1 MAQSTDSSTKFTDK
15 TNKLISTKA
24 LFILFFLITT
34 VIIAYTSKG
43 LYLSNSEEYKEN
55 IYSKVNIKI
64 LNEFRIMLEEK
75 KKISLLVVSALSKE
89 NKIKDALLSNNKD
102 ILNMDRLL
110 EDMRTKKEYVN
121 IQVEIIDSNG
131 ISFKRS
137 WIDKSGDDLVKDD
150 PRMAHLI
157 KYPRVITDIIATS
170 YGMTISSKIPV
181 YHSGKFLGFFG
192 VNMHFDSF
200 VDIFTDGGF
209 NSIILLN
216 EKDSNLINQDVS
228 YSNLFIDKCYVVNRN
243 VDKYLVKV
251 LKENNLNTFCKD
263 WEKEYKVNRQSD
275 HLISKYIIY
284 DSNGVEKSTVFIF
297 KSLDDIDLEDL
308 EVMQDIHITATI
320 VLIIV
325 IGLIIIYLY
334 SMKRMKEIDM
344 ENDELT
350 VVNEELK
357 VKTDEMDFNDK
368 KMENMFNSQPNLM
381 IMHNGTEVMQ
391 GNKRFM
397 GFFNRFGDFA
407 GFRKKHKCV
416 SELFEKYE
424 APNYIYD
431 QEIEGMFWVDYI
443 LANPKRLYKTVMSYR
458 DSKTNEP
465 HHFIIKLN
473 EMRYAKHVSERVII
487 IALVD
492 MTQDLANYKTLGDT
506 THQKVILP
514 TVNETNTIE
523 NNMQPKSKAPEKI
536 EEYKKLDLYSLIENS
551 SKDMFQDLLSDNIRA
566 EKLTEAKMYEIKNKH
581 CAKFD
586 NIYKI
591 GDLKLNWILLIT
603 AQSLSVISNIKDE
616 DEKRMILDTIDNK
629 AKVLASDMISDMS
642 KLIKE
647 KTKEKVEL
655 ISSSIDFTDKLLF
668 NYGATLLEM
677 KFILKNQN
685 FKFYILLEENDA

>member
-1 MAQSTDSSTKFTDK
+1 MAQTSDSPTKFIEKKKKYLSTK
-15 TNKLISTKA
+15 L
-24 LFILFFLITT
+24 LFILFF
-34 VIIAYTSKG
+34 IISTIIVAYSSKKI
-43 LYLSNSEEYKEN
+43 YLTNTQEYKER

-64 LNEFRIMLEEK
+64 LKEFRVMLEEK
-75 KKISLLVVSALSKE
+75 KRIALLVVSALSKE
-89 NKIKDALLSNNKD
+89 NKIKDALLTRDKD
-102 ILNMDRLL
+102 IIDMDRLL
-110 EDMRTKKEYVN
+110 EDMKTKKEYVN
-121 IQVEIIDSNG
+121 IQVEIIDANG

-157 KYPRVITDIIATS
+157 KYPRVVTDIKATS
-170 YGMTISSKIPV
+170 YGLNITSMTPV
-181 YHSGKFLGFFG
+181 YNKGVFLGFFV

-200 VDIFTDGGF
+200 LDIFTEDGF

-216 EKDSNLINQDVS
+216 EKDSSLINQDVS

-243 VDKYLVKV
+243 VDKYLVKI
-251 LKENNLNTFCKD
+251 LKENDLKSFCKEWD
-263 WEKEYKVNRQSD
+263 KEYKINKQSD
-275 HLISKYIIY
+275 HLVSKYYIE
-284 DSNGVEKSTVFIF
+284 DSKGILKSTVFIF

-308 EVMQDIHITATI
+308 EVMQEIHITATVI
-320 VLIIV
+320 FIIML
-325 IGLIIIYLY
+325 GFMTIYVY
-334 SMKRMKEIDM
+334 SLKRTKELSI
-344 ENDELT
+344 ENDELI
-350 VVNEELK
+350 VINEELK
-357 VKTDEMDFNDK
+357 VKTDEMDFQDK

-381 IMHNGTEVMQ
+381 IMHNGTEVIQ

-431 QEIEGMFWVDYI
+431 QEIDGMFWVDYI

-492 MTQDLANYKTLGDT
+492 MTQDLVNYKTIGDT
-506 THQKVILP
+506 SSQQVSLP
-514 TVNETNTIE
+514 VKNDETIAQE
-523 NNMQPKSKAPEKI
+523 NMQPVKKEVKKLD
-536 EEYKKLDLYSLIENS
+536 EYKKLDLNSLIEDS
-551 SKDMFQDLLSDNIRA
+551 SKDMFQSLLSENVRA
-566 EKLTEAKMYEIKNKH
+566 KKLEDAKLYELKDKH
-581 CAKFD
+581 CVRYD

-603 AQSLSVISNIKDE
+603 AQTLSIISNIKNDDE
-616 DEKRMILDTIDNK
+616 ESMILDTIDSK
-629 AKVLASDMISDMS
+629 AKRLAEDMMKEMKI
-642 KLIKE
+642 LINK

-655 ISSSIDFTDKLLF
+655 ISSPIEVIDKLLF
-668 NYGATLLEM
+668 DYSSVLLKSEFSLKSQ
-677 KFILKNQN
+677 KFE
-685 FKFYILLEENDA
+685 FYILLEGN